1 MMWFGISSA
10 LWPISMLVKA
20 AFEKLSGSMVFSEK
34 TASLFLCEQETA
46 VYSVVVDI
54 VSSVYDAYGKFSTTT
69 KKADIKER
77 C

>member
-1 MMWFGISSA
+1 
-10 LWPISMLVKA
+10 
-20 AFEKLSGSMVFSEK
+20 MVFSEK

-54 VSSVYDAYGKFSTTT
+54 VSSVFDAYDKFSTTT